1 MKKKKELDL
10 VNHRYSFINKV
21 HMKFCKDNFWDLSQI
36 WDTNYPYFSDCFFQ
50 TIISLSPSMILF
62 LLSPLELLYNKNKC
76 SSPKTL
82 FDPFSIF
89 KAAIPC
95 ILIVLSILEGIF
107 IQDFDTLSDFLKIFL
122 MITSFGFS
130 LFLHVDGVIRRC
142 SKTSTLQFFFYF
154 LLLISSC
161 LSIRRIESHPED
173 LGRDYLWLICL
184 QTGCVLVATVLYS
197 ISETVLKQKSKKT
210 KENPKKDASFFS
222 LLFYEWIT
230 PLLWKGFKKPITEDD
245 LWNLNKDLTCGETSR
260 RLDQYYFKSGNK
272 KIGIPLM
279 KAFGFEFVIG
289 STIKFFSDI
298 LSMVLPQI
306 MKLMI
311 NHADSEFEMKERSW
325 KGYLYPSMLI
335 IVSFLQSVLL
345 AKYFEIVFLVSMR
358 IRASLTSLVYRKCL
372 KLSNSSR
379 KNKSVGEIVN
389 IMSVDVSRIADLMP
403 FLTLLW
409 SSPFQIVVSVIF
421 MYNELGWAIIGG
433 TGILLITI
441 PVNAILSYFGKK
453 FQMKQMKA
461 KDNRTKILN
470 EVLGGIRIL
479 KLYAWEPSYIN
490 KIEGIRGVEIGILK
504 KAAWLTSFMGFIWSS
519 TPFIVALASFAT
531 FVMVDDR
538 NILTAEKAFVTQSYI
553 NKMKIPMAAFPFVI
567 VAAISAT
574 VSLKRI
580 NQLLT
585 SDELQK
591 DAVERVPMKINQK
604 IDQGDAIVIR
614 DGNFKWSTEDSENT
628 LSNINLRIKHGSL
641 TAIVG
646 TVGSGK
652 SSLISAILGE
662 MVKKSGK
669 VRIKGQI
676 AYVPQE
682 SWMQNTSLKNN
693 ILFGKPYDEEWYNQ
707 VLEYCCLTYDL
718 SLLPAGDET
727 EIGERGINL
736 SGGQR
741 QRISLAR
748 AIYSDADVYIFD
760 NPLSALDSQ
769 VGKSV
774 FNNVLNNNTGIIK
787 DKTRLLVTH
796 GISYLPH
803 VHHIAVMLKGE
814 IIHEGTYQE
823 LLEKK
828 IIQTIEE
835 EEEQEKDGV
844 QENNINNYN
853 NIPKT
858 FDATVNN
865 LEKAAIIQKEGLETG
880 RVSWSVYKY
889 YIQSIG
895 FLGAFLIIFNQMLNQ
910 LFGFG
915 SSIWLEAWTQE
926 DYGNATI
933 PKYRDLYLGVYG
945 ALGIGQ
951 AVTIFLL
958 SLSVAMFTL
967 KASKVIHN
975 QTYDRI
981 MRAPISFF
989 DSTPQGRILNRFSK
1003 DISICDN
1010 ILGSNIRQWLAC
1022 LFSFLGIVILIVSVL
1037 PLFLLFALPTSL
1049 VFILIQNIYVASSR
1063 QLKRLQSVTRS
1074 PIYSH
1079 FSESLNGLSS
1089 IRAYG
1094 VQSKFILESINKID
1108 TNQRCNYPSIIAN
1121 RWLAMRLET
1130 IGNLCIFGAAILT
1143 MTNPELVGPGK
1154 VGLVISYALILTQN
1168 LNWLVRQTSEI
1179 ETNIVAVERLKEYA
1193 GLDIEKEWRLHK
1205 DTSYNWPSQGKV
1217 EFKNY
1222 SLRYKAN
1229 SDLVLKKINFT
1240 IFGGERVGIVG
1251 RTGAGKSSLS
1261 VALFRIVEAANGQIL
1276 IDGKDIS
1283 TLGLHD
1289 LRESLTV
1296 IPQEPLLFSGTLR
1309 SNLDPENAFSDHDI
1323 WNTLGSV
1330 HLKEYIRDLKDGLN
1344 HSISEGGLNLSS
1356 GQRQLMCL
1364 ARALLRSCK
1373 ILILDEATAA
1383 VDWETDEKIQE
1394 TIRCYFPS
1402 CTILTIAHRLK
1413 TIIDYDKILVLDK
1426 GTVIE
1431 FGSPNELYMNSDS
1444 VFHSMINAAGI
1455 TLTASP
1461 KNEIESTSL

>member
-1 MKKKKELDL
+1 
-10 VNHRYSFINKV
+10 
-21 HMKFCKDNFWDLSQI
+21 
-36 WDTNYPYFSDCFFQ
+36 
-50 TIISLSPSMILF
+50 
-62 LLSPLELLYNKNKC
+62 
-76 SSPKTL
+76 
-82 FDPFSIF
+82 
-89 KAAIPC
+89 
-95 ILIVLSILEGIF
+95 
-107 IQDFDTLSDFLKIFL
+107 

-197 ISETVLKQKSKKT
+197 ISETVLKQKSKKN

-325 KGYLYPSMLI
+325 KGYLYPS
-335 IVSFLQSVLL
+335 
-345 AKYFEIVFLVSMR
+345 
-358 IRASLTSLVYRKCL
+358 
-372 KLSNSSR
+372 
-379 KNKSVGEIVN
+379 
-389 IMSVDVSRIADLMP
+389 
-403 FLTLLW
+403 
-409 SSPFQIVVSVIF
+409 
-421 MYNELGWAIIGG
+421 WAIIGG

-553 NKMKIPMAAFPFVI
+553 NKMKMPMAAFPFVI

-641 TAIVG
+641 TAIV
-646 TVGSGK
+646 
-652 SSLISAILGE
+652 E

-823 LLEKK
+823 LS
-828 IIQTIEE
+828 
-835 EEEQEKDGV
+835 
-844 QENNINNYN
+844 
-853 NIPKT
+853 
-858 FDATVNN
+858 
-865 LEKAAIIQKEGLETG
+865 GL
-880 RVSWSVYKY
+880 
-889 YIQSIG
+889 
-895 FLGAFLIIFNQMLNQ
+895 LMLNQ

-975 QTYDRI
+975 QT
-981 MRAPISFF
+981 
-989 DSTPQGRILNRFSK
+989 
-1003 DISICDN
+1003 
-1010 ILGSNIRQWLAC
+1010 
-1022 LFSFLGIVILIVSVL
+1022 
-1037 PLFLLFALPTSL
+1037 
-1049 VFILIQNIYVASSR
+1049 

-1094 VQSKFILESINKID
+1094 AQSKFILESINKID

-1154 VGLVISYALILTQN
+1154 
-1168 LNWLVRQTSEI
+1168 I

-1261 VALFRIVEAANGQIL
+1261 VALFRIVEAANVEHLEAIW
-1276 IDGKDIS
+1276 
-1283 TLGLHD
+1283 
-1289 LRESLTV
+1289 
-1296 IPQEPLLFSGTLR
+1296 IPKMR
-1309 SNLDPENAFSDHDI
+1309 FSDHDI

-1431 FGSPNELYMNSDS
+1431 FGSPNEFNASSNSILTDKNYILCLCLKDRNYIKFSFTDWTEKKEGMKIDIHNHILPETWPNLKEKYGYDGWVQMDHKKCQEKGKADMMRNGKFFRRVDSNCWDPEIRIKDMNRDGISIQALSTVPIMFNYWAKPEDTLDFSRFLNDNLASTVQKYPTRFVALGTIPAQAPKLAIEEMKKEDPELFPIYKTAEDLNACLFIHPWDMQMGGRNSKYWLPWLNAYRFPRLKICFAHGGGSFPYTLGRIDHGFAVRPDLCATDTNIAPRKFIGKFYTDS
-1444 VFHSMINAAGI
+1444 LVHD
-1455 TLTASP
+1455 TTALDFWS
-1461 KNEIESTSL
+1461 KLLEKIALF